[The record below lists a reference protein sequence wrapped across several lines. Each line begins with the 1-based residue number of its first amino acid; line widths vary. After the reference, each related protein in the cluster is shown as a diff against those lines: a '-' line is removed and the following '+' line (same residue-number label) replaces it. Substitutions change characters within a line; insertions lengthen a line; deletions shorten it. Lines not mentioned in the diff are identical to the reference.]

1 MRYLS
6 VIADNFD
13 SVTVETRKSPSSPF
27 VALNGVTNQDVCY
40 FLLFCKI
47 QKQNNISWFTK
58 VQDNKLNTTLPDAV
72 TEIKITLNAGVEN
85 IRVDAF
91 GCLPK
96 SKIILLKLIELILL
110 SNTDNTF

>member
-1 MRYLS
+1 MLF
-6 VIADNFD
+6 I
-13 SVTVETRKSPSSPF
+13 F
-27 VALNGVTNQDVCY
+27 V
-40 FLLFCKI
+40 FFKCK
-47 QKQNNISWFTK
+47 KQNNISWFTK
-58 VQDNKLNTTLPDAV
+58 VQDDKLNTTLPDAV

-110 SNTDNTF
+110 SNTHNTF